1 MKNLI
6 NYVSMLPNKHGFEFV
21 GVMKDGQEI
30 DCIVWK
36 DVCGQHKAITMH
48 TREHI
53 YSNLLGWKDAPKKMT
68 GE

>member
-30 DCIVWK
+30 DCIVLK
-36 DVCGQHKAITMH
+36 DVFCQHRAFTLY
-48 TREHI
+48 TRDDI
-53 YSNLLGWKDAPKKMT
+53 YSKLIGWRETPKKMT